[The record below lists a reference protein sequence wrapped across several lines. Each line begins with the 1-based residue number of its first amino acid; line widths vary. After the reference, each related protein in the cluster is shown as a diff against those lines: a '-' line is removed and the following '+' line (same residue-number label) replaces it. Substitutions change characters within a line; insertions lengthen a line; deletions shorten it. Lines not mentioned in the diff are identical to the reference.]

1 MGKKPKKVRVGPSG
15 RLIEMEPWPR
25 TPSTESEESEQGGAG
40 VPGGV
45 PVDVNIEHIDI
56 EEEDSDVEGAA
67 EGEEVG
73 VDIALAWGDLGEGGD
88 MAEASEAPED
98 VIEVDAG
105 VEGDVAVAAVVPV
118 GIDAIDGVE
127 GAGDNPQLQNQPRR
141 RHLSLDRLSYPRAW
155 RCWRRCQRCVWWAIV
170 RARYRLRPRHRRQRR
185 D

>member
-56 EEEDSDVEGAA
+56 EEEDSDVEGAV
-67 EGEEVG
+67 EREEVG
-73 VDIALAWGDLGEGGD
+73 VEDIAPACEDLGEGGD
-88 MAEASEAPED
+88 I
-98 VIEVDAG
+98 IEVDAG

-118 GIDAIDGVE
+118 GVDDIDGVE
-127 GAGDNPQLQNQPRR
+127 GVCDNPQLQNQPRR
-141 RHLSLDRLSYPRAW
+141 RHLSLDRLSYPRD
-155 RCWRRCQRCVWWAIV
+155 RRC
-170 RARYRLRPRHRRQRR
+170 
-185 D
+185 